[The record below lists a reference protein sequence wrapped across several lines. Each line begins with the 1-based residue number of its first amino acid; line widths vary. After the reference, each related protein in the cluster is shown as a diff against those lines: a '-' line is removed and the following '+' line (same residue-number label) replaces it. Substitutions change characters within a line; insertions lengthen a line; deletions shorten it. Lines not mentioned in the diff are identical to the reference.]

1 MLAFEGVLER
11 GSGGG
16 AYIVVP
22 DEVLADLGRGG
33 RFRARGRLSDVEFRS
48 STIPI
53 GGGRV
58 CLGVHKATRQAAGV
72 DFGDA
77 VLVEIEPDDDLGRSE
92 VPPELS
98 QALDQESALRDAFE
112 SAAPYRRRDWV
123 ARIME
128 ARQSA
133 TKQRRV
139 ARIIEDLRELAAGK
153 AT

>member
-1 MLAFEGVLER
+1 MACGSLLPPRCCVVEENRQGVVGMLAFEGVVER

-48 STIPI
+48 STMPI

-58 CLGVHKATRQAAGV
+58 CLGVHKATRKAAGV

-77 VLVEIEPDDDLGRSE
+77 VLVEIEPDDDL
-92 VPPELS
+92 LC
-98 QALDQESALRDAFE
+98 
-112 SAAPYRRRDWV
+112 
-123 ARIME
+123 
-128 ARQSA
+128 
-133 TKQRRV
+133 T
-139 ARIIEDLRELAAGK
+139 LAE
-153 AT
+153 